1 MADPITFSSIL
12 GPLMLFSM
20 IVSPGVQAGVHMDD
34 LRKSIDDANTN
45 YNDLDTK
52 WKSVFKKQ
60 AVLDQK
66 MKDDI
71 ITTFTNIN
79 DSISKANVNHQAVKD
94 QCKYIQQLGIVM
106 ILFVFILLLLKY
118 FDLFETLNSIILY
131 PVTFYKNMYKNK
143 N

>member
-1 MADPITFSSIL
+1 MAEIMAYA
-12 GPLMLFSM
+12 GYAMLAAM
-20 IVSPGVQAGVHMDD
+20 IISPGVQAGVNMNN

-79 DSISKANVNHQAVKD
+79 DSISKANVSHQAVKD
-94 QCKYIQQLGIVM
+94 QCKYIQQLGIIM
-106 ILFVFILLLLKY
+106 ILFVFILLLLKH
-118 FDLFETLNSIILY
+118 FDLFDTLNSIILY
-131 PVTFYKNMYKNK
+131 PVTFYKNMYK
-143 N
+143 

>member
-1 MADPITFSSIL
+1 MAEIMAYA
-12 GPLMLFSM
+12 GYAMLAAM
-20 IVSPGVQAGVHMDD
+20 IISPGVQAGVNMNN

-52 WKSVFKKQ
+52 WKAVFNKQ

-79 DSISKANVNHQAVKD
+79 DSISKANVSHQAVKD
-94 QCKYIQQLGIVM
+94 QCKYIQQLGIIM
-106 ILFVFILLLLKY
+106 ILFVFILLLLKH
-118 FDLFETLNSIILY
+118 FDLFDTLNSIVLY
-131 PVTFYKNMYKNK
+131 PFTFYKNMYK
-143 N
+143 

>member
-106 ILFVFILLLLKY
+106 I
-118 FDLFETLNSIILY
+118 
-131 PVTFYKNMYKNK
+131 
-143 N
+143 

>member
-1 MADPITFSSIL
+1 MAELFAYL
-12 GPLMLFSM
+12 GYAMLAAM

-34 LRKSIDDANTN
+34 LRKSIDEANTN

-52 WKSVFKKQ
+52 WKSVFFKQ

-66 MKDDI
+66 MKEDI

-79 DSISKANVNHQAVKD
+79 DSITNANVNHQAVKD

-106 ILFVFILLLLKY
+106 ILFVFILLLLKHFEL
-118 FDLFETLNSIILY
+118 FDTLNSIILY
-131 PVTFYKNMYKNK
+131 PVTFYKNMYK
-143 N
+143 